1 MTKVNKFEMR
11 FCAFKTGKFA
21 PMAHEKASFHISCDL
36 CHSRGHSAF
45 KELNPDQFSDLD
57 EHKVCTF
64 FKRGQI
70 LAHEGSR
77 PGGVFCIHKGKVKVY
92 KMGVEGR
99 EQIIRFGKDG
109 EMVAYRSVLSG
120 EPLQATVEA
129 IDDTHACFVPK
140 SLLFKFLEE
149 NPKFSLEM
157 MRMACHELGEA
168 GRLITNLAQKSV
180 RERLAETILMLN
192 RTFGE
197 DRNGFI
203 DIVLT
208 REELSNMVGT
218 ATESVIRLMTEFKND
233 GMIEVEGRHIKI
245 KKPDALA
252 RTGAI
257 FD

>member
-1 MTKVNKFEMR
+1 M
-11 FCAFKTGKFA
+11 AFDKTS
-21 PMAHEKASFHISCDL
+21 HHIACDL
-36 CHSRGHSAF
+36 CHARGLSSF
-45 KELNPDQFSDLD
+45 RELSPKQFESLE
-57 EHKVCTF
+57 EHKTCTF

-129 IDDTHACFVPK
+129 LDDTHACFIPK
-140 SLLFKFLEE
+140 TLLFSFLEE
-149 NPKFSLEM
+149 NPRFSLEM
-157 MRMACHELGEA
+157 MRLACHELGEA

-180 RERLAETILMLN
+180 RERLAETILMLG
-192 RTFGE
+192 RTFGN
-197 DRNGFI
+197 DRNGYI

-208 REELSNMVGT
+208 REELASMVGT
-218 ATESVIRLMTEFKND
+218 ATESVIRLITEFKKD

-245 KKPDALA
+245 LQAGALSH
-252 RTGAI
+252 TGNV